1 MSEKKLNE
9 AALNVV
15 KTLQEASE
23 TIAESAVAAQ
33 ERNVKYVQSTISQ
46 SVEMLKN
53 QADNTLA
60 LMQTFTGQSE
70 KEPGGFQAT
79 FDQAVAAQEQYL
91 KFAQN
96 TVVNGLEIL
105 KSHAESTQAL
115 IHELEG
121 RTRKQQEAFQGLVHE
136 SAETYM
142 DYFRTPL
149 TYYRKAL
156 DVVETATRQGL
167 ETFEKA
173 SETFQKSSREG
184 LEAFQNYAHQV
195 QHDAQEATK

>member
-1 MSEKKLNE
+1 MSEKKLHE

-33 ERNVKYVQSTISQ
+33 ERNVKYAQSTIAQ
-46 SVEMLKN
+46 SVDLLKN

-60 LMQTFTGQSE
+60 LMQTFAGQPE
-70 KEPGGFQAT
+70 KEPVGFQAT

-115 IHELEG
+115 FHELEE
-121 RTRKQQEAFQGLVHE
+121 RARKQQKAFQVLVHE
-136 SAETYM
+136 SSEAYM
-142 DYFRTPL
+142 DYFRIPL

-156 DVVETATRQGL
+156 DAVETATRQGL

-173 SETFQKSSREG
+173 TETFQKSSREG
-184 LEAFQNYAHQV
+184 LEAFQKYAHQV
-195 QHDAQEATK
+195 QHDTQEATK

>member
-33 ERNVKYVQSTISQ
+33 ERNVKYVQSTIAQ
-46 SVEMLKN
+46 SVEL
-53 QADNTLA
+53 
-60 LMQTFTGQSE
+60 
-70 KEPGGFQAT
+70 
-79 FDQAVAAQEQYL
+79 
-91 KFAQN
+91 
-96 TVVNGLEIL
+96 L
-105 KSHAESTQAL
+105 KSHAGSTQAL
-115 IHELEG
+115 IHELEE

-136 SAETYM
+136 SSEAYM
-142 DYFRTPL
+142 DYFLTPL

-156 DVVETATRQGL
+156 DAVETATRQGL

-173 SETFQKSSREG
+173 TETFQKSSREG
-184 LEAFQNYAHQV
+184 LEAFQKYAHQV
-195 QHDAQEATK
+195 QHDTQEATK